1 MPPSYSGDI
10 RRICRHA
17 QICSELSKDVRRRL
31 RKEHL
36 THVYADV
43 VGRTELTDP
52 DLVALGFVPDILRS
66 FARPTESNSFH
77 YTPTSPGFQLLPESA
92 KHPVRH
98 LRLQIPDSG
107 ESVAIGLKLLRDL
120 LLALD
125 PAITLTVFV
134 KPGVD
139 RNRMASL
146 IRLWSAEPTR
156 VRLVEHRCQTLFAQ
170 DNGKTGIMPDGTTAL
185 MLPRPTNVSGNRSRN
200 GDTLSPEKLS
210 GPLGIPILTSK
221 LYWEGGNILFDGN
234 TCLIGVQTIAQN
246 VTRFG
251 LSEQQV
257 KDAFKLEFGAKVLVL
272 GDMKSALQSARPDEE
287 NGNAGSAERGQAD
300 FHIDLDLCVLG
311 QVAAGSRRPLVAI
324 ADPLL
329 SAKYSGAIL
338 RRPQLF
344 EHHFLPANDMKYY
357 FRQILEATIERRVP
371 LLETYAKTLRSAG
384 YALVGIP
391 DIRLAPELNYLARV
405 NMSFNY
411 CNVLPAASRS
421 GRPVVYLFHYG
432 IPALDKAADKV
443 YRSCGVKP
451 KPIGADVSTAHELLL
466 LRGGLHCLCAKMG
479 GNRNGLFLH

>member
-10 RRICRHA
+10 RQICRHA
-17 QICSELSKDVRRRL
+17 QRCSELSKDVSRRL

-36 THVYADV
+36 TAVYSDV
-43 VGRTELTDP
+43 VGRTKLTDP

-66 FARPTESNSFH
+66 FARPTESDSFH
-77 YTPTSPGFQLLPESA
+77 YTPTSPGFQLLQESA

-98 LRLQIPDSG
+98 LRLQMPESG
-107 ESVAIGLKLLRDL
+107 DSVAIGLKLLRDL

-125 PAITLTVFV
+125 PAITLTVLV
-134 KPGVD
+134 KHGVD
-139 RNRMASL
+139 RSRMASL
-146 IRLWSAEPTR
+146 IRFWGAEPNR

-170 DNGKTGIMPDGTTAL
+170 DNGKTGILPDGRTAL
-185 MLPRPTNVSGNRSRN
+185 MLPRPTNDTRN

-210 GPLGIPILTSK
+210 GPLGIPILPSK
-221 LYWEGGNILFDGN
+221 LYWEGGNILFDGQ
-234 TCLIGVQTIAQN
+234 TCLIGAQTIAYN

-257 KDAFKLEFGAKVLVL
+257 KKAFKLEFGAKVLVL
-272 GDMKSALQSARPDEE
+272 GDMKSALQSARADEE

-300 FHIDLDLCVLG
+300 FHIDLDVCVLG
-311 QVAAGSRRPLVAI
+311 QVADSRRPLVAI

-329 SAKYSGAIL
+329 GAKYSGAIL

-344 EHHFLPANDMKYY
+344 EHHFLPAKDMKYY
-357 FRQILEATIERRVP
+357 FSQILEATIERRVP
-371 LLETYAKTLRSAG
+371 LLEAYAKTLTSAG
-384 YALVGIP
+384 YALAGIP

-451 KPIGADVSTAHELLL
+451 IPIGADVSTPHELLL
-466 LRGGLHCLCAKMG
+466 LRGGLHCLCAKMN
-479 GNRNGLFLH
+479 GNRNELLLHYRH